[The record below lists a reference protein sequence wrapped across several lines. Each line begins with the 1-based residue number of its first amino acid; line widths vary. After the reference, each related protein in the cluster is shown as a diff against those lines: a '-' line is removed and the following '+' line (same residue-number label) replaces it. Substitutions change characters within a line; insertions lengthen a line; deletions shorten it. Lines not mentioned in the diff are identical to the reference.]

1 MTDKTIGEE
10 LNSID
15 WKQVLKLGVVGV
27 GLAGFYEW
35 IKIKL
40 HKYYKD
46 ED

>member
-1 MTDKTIGEE
+1 MDRRAFLKT
-10 LNSID
+10 
-15 WKQVLKLGVVGV
+15 GV